1 MKRTN
6 TLISS
11 LLRRPEMWAA
21 AALVSVSACGN
32 LDVAN
37 PNEPDVKRVLSDPK
51 GVQAIAGATFRT
63 WFNTHQG
70 MDAAG
75 PLTTMADSYTA
86 SWNNYYMRL
95 YSSSVISS
103 DGPSCIG
110 CAPRTHWRNDPAD
123 AERTAV
129 EHNWYGYYGALSS
142 ANDVV
147 TAIRKNNLVITDAAT
162 TKMVE
167 TVGVLMQGMTMG
179 ELSLNYDSA
188 FVVDENSPRD
198 NNGALLNLTFSYR
211 QAVRDTAVAKLQAA
225 AALADANAFTTPAS
239 WTGGNSYS
247 STQIAKLA
255 RTYAARV
262 LAYYARNGTEN
273 AATDW
278 ARVATLA
285 SGGISSGTAFDFVFT
300 GDGVG
305 NLFFDDLKYW
315 AEDMTTERVHTR
327 IAHMLDPVT
336 QKDPWPNPTGNPQP
350 NSPDKRLGDGTYGP
364 SDTAFTHYFGT
375 IPADA
380 GAGTDFAWS
389 GQNIF
394 RPARGM
400 YHQSNITHIRYDY
413 AGGSDPAGTTGG
425 FGRMPVISAAENDLL
440 RAEGLIR
447 SGGSLVTASNLIN
460 NTRVTRGGLSPA
472 TPADLTAGLLT
483 KLQYE
488 QDIELIGLGD
498 AVYFNR
504 RRIDGL
510 EPLTPRQMPVPAK
523 ELQVLLKPLY
533 TFGGAFPP
541 Q

>member
-1 MKRTN
+1 MKRTI
-6 TLISS
+6 TLTSK
-11 LLRRPEMWAA
+11 LLRRPEIWAL

-37 PNEPDVKRVLSDPK
+37 PNEPDAKRALSDPQ
-51 GVQAIAGATFRT
+51 GVQAIAGGTFRT

-95 YSSSVISS
+95 YSLSTRSSE
-103 DGPSCIG
+103 GPNCTG
-110 CAPRTHWRNDPAD
+110 CAPRTYWRNDPAEV
-123 AERTAV
+123 ERTAV
-129 EHNWYGYYGALSS
+129 EHYWYGYYSALSS

-147 TAIRKNNLVITDAAT
+147 FAIRKNNITITDAAN

-167 TVGVLMQGMTMG
+167 TVGELMQGMTMG
-179 ELSLNYDSA
+179 ELALNYDSA
-188 FVVDENSPRD
+188 FVVDENSD
-198 NNGALLNLTFSYR
+198 LSALKFSHR
-211 QAVRDTAVAKLQAA
+211 QAVRDTAVAKLLAA
-225 AALADANAFTTPAS
+225 AALADANAFSTPAS
-239 WTGGNSYS
+239 WTNGTSYDN
-247 STQIAKLA
+247 TQIARLA

-285 SGGISSGTAFDFVFT
+285 SAGISTGAAFDFQFT
-300 GDGVG
+300 GDGG
-305 NLFFDDLKYW
+305 NLFWDDLKGW
-315 AEDMTTERVHTR
+315 SEDLTTERVHTR
-327 IAHMLDPVT
+327 VAHMLDPVT
-336 QKDPWPNPTGNPQP
+336 QADPWPNPNGNPQP
-350 NSPDKRLGDGTYGP
+350 NSPDKRLGDGTYGTV
-364 SDTAFTHYFGT
+364 SDTLAWGT
-375 IPADA
+375 IPKDA

-400 YHQSNITHIRYDY
+400 FHQSNITHIRYDY
-413 AGGSDPAGTTGG
+413 ASFSDPAGTGGG
-425 FGRMPVISAAENDLL
+425 FGRDPVITATENDLL
-440 RAEGLIR
+440 WAEGLIR
-447 SGGSLVTASNLIN
+447 SGGSMVTASNLIN
-460 NTRVTRGGLSPA
+460 NTRVTRGGLTPA

-498 AVYFNR
+498 AVFFNQ

-523 ELQVLLKPLY
+523 ELQVLGKSLY
-533 TFGGAFPP
+533 TFGGTFPDK
-541 Q
+541 

>member
-1 MKRTN
+1 MKRII
-6 TLISS
+6 TLMSNV
-11 LLRRPEMWAA
+11 LRRPEMWAL

-37 PNEPDVKRVLSDPK
+37 PNEPDAKRALSDPG
-51 GVQAIAGATFRT
+51 GVQAIAGGTFRT

-86 SWNNYYMRL
+86 SWNNFYMRL
-95 YSSSVISS
+95 YSSSTISS
-103 DGPSCIG
+103 DGPTCIG
-110 CAPRTHWRNDPAD
+110 CAPRTYWRNDPAD

-129 EHNWYGYYGALSS
+129 EHNWYGYYAALSS

-147 TAIRKNNLVITDAAT
+147 TAVRKNNIVITDAAT

-179 ELSLNYDSA
+179 ELSLSYDSA
-188 FVVDENSPRD
+188 FVVDENSD
-198 NNGALLNLTFSYR
+198 LANLKFSHR
-211 QAVRDTAVAKLQAA
+211 QVLRDTAVAKLQAA
-225 AALADANAFTTPAS
+225 ATLADANAFTTPAS
-239 WTGGNSYS
+239 WTNGNSYS

-255 RTYAARV
+255 RTYAARI
-262 LAYYARNGTEN
+262 LTYYPRNGTEN

-278 ARVATLA
+278 AKVTTLA
-285 SGGISSGTAFDFVFT
+285 SAGISSGTAFDFVFT
-300 GDGVG
+300 GDGAG

-315 AEDMTTERVHTR
+315 AEDLTTERVHTR
-327 IAHMLDPVT
+327 VAHMLDPVT
-336 QKDPWPNPTGNPQP
+336 QKDPWPNPGGNPQP
-350 NSPDKRLGDGTYGP
+350 NSPDKRLGDGSYGGP
-364 SDTAFTHYFGT
+364 GDVAGWFTVPKTAN
-375 IPADA
+375 
-380 GAGTDFAWS
+380 AGTDFAYS
-389 GQNIF
+389 TKAIF

-413 AGGSDPAGTTGG
+413 IGGNDPAGSGGG
-425 FGRMPVISAAENDLL
+425 FGRAPVITATENDLL
-440 RAEGLIR
+440 WAEGLIR
-447 SGGSLVTASNLIN
+447 SGGSLLTASNLIN
-460 NTRVTRGGLSPA
+460 NTRVTRGGLTPA

-498 AVYFNR
+498 AVFFNR

-523 ELQVLLKPLY
+523 ELQVLGKTLY
-533 TFGGAFPP
+533 TFGGTFPA

>member
-1 MKRTN
+1 MKRTI
-6 TLISS
+6 TLKST
-11 LLRRPEMWAA
+11 LLRRPEIWAVA
-21 AALVSVSACGN
+21 AFVSVSACGN
-32 LDVAN
+32 LDVVN
-37 PNEPDVKRVLSDPK
+37 PNEPDAKRALSDPA
-51 GVQAIAGATFRT
+51 GVQAIAGGTFRT

-110 CAPRTHWRNDPAD
+110 CAPRTHWRNDPSEV
-123 AERTAV
+123 ERTAV
-129 EHNWYGYYGALSS
+129 EHNWYGYYSTLSS

-147 TAIRKNNLVITDAAT
+147 TAIRKNNLVITDPAN

-188 FVVDENSPRD
+188 FVVDENSD
-198 NNGALLNLTFSYR
+198 LANLKFSHR
-211 QAVRDTAVAKLQAA
+211 QAVRDTAVAKLVAA
-225 AALADANAFTTPAS
+225 AALASANTFTTPSS
-239 WTGGNSYS
+239 WTNGTAYS
-247 STQIAKLA
+247 NTQIARLA
-255 RTYAARV
+255 RTYAARI
-262 LAYYARNGTEN
+262 LAYYPRNGTEN

-285 SGGISSGTAFDFVFT
+285 STGISSGTAFDFVFT
-300 GDGVG
+300 GDGG
-305 NLFFDDLKYW
+305 NLFWDDLKGW
-315 AEDMTTERVHTR
+315 SEDLTTERVHTR
-327 IAHMLDPVT
+327 VAHMLDPVT
-336 QKDPWPNPTGNPQP
+336 QKDPWPNPQGNPQP
-350 NSPDKRLGDGTYGP
+350 NSPDKRLGDGSYG
-364 SDTAFTHYFGT
+364 TAADVAAWFTT
-375 IPADA
+375 PKTAN
-380 GAGTDFAWS
+380 AGTDFAWS
-389 GQNIF
+389 SKNIF

-413 AGGSDPAGTTGG
+413 ASFSDPAGTGGG
-425 FGRMPVISAAENDLL
+425 FGRDPVITATENDLL
-440 RAEGLIR
+440 WAEGLIR
-447 SGGSLVTASNLIN
+447 SGGSLVTASTLIN

-488 QDIELIGLGD
+488 QDIELMGLGD
-498 AVYFNR
+498 AVFFNR

-523 ELQVLLKPLY
+523 ELQVLGKPLY
-533 TFGGAFPP
+533 TFGGAFPA

>member
-1 MKRTN
+1 MTSK
-6 TLISS
+6 
-11 LLRRPEMWAA
+11 LLRRPEIWAL

-37 PNEPDVKRVLSDPK
+37 PNEPDAKRALSDPQ
-51 GVQAIAGATFRT
+51 GVQAIAGGTFRT

-70 MDAAG
+70 MDGAG

-95 YSSSVISS
+95 YSLSVRSS
-103 DGPSCIG
+103 DGPNCIG
-110 CAPRTHWRNDPAD
+110 CAPRTYWRNDPAD

-129 EHNWYGYYGALSS
+129 EHYWYGYYSALSS
-142 ANDVV
+142 ANDVL
-147 TAIRKNNLVITDAAT
+147 TAIRKNSVVITDAAN

-167 TVGVLMQGMTMG
+167 TVGELMQGMTMG
-179 ELSLNYDSA
+179 ELALNYDSA
-188 FVVDENSPRD
+188 FVVDENSD
-198 NNGALLNLTFSYR
+198 LSALKFSHR
-211 QAVRDTAVAKLQAA
+211 QAVRDTAVAKLLAA
-225 AALADANAFTTPAS
+225 AALADANAFSTPAS
-239 WTGGNSYS
+239 WTNGTSYDN
-247 STQIAKLA
+247 TQIARLA

-285 SGGISSGTAFDFVFT
+285 SAGISTGAAFDFQFT
-300 GDGVG
+300 GDGG
-305 NLFFDDLKYW
+305 NLFWDDLKGW
-315 AEDMTTERVHTR
+315 SEDLTTERVHTR
-327 IAHMLDPVT
+327 VAHMLDPVT
-336 QKDPWPNPTGNPQP
+336 QADPWPNPNGNPQP
-350 NSPDKRLGDGTYGP
+350 NSPDKRLGDGTYGTV
-364 SDTAFTHYFGT
+364 SDTLAWGT
-375 IPADA
+375 IPKDA

-400 YHQSNITHIRYDY
+400 FHQSNITHIRYDY
-413 AGGSDPAGTTGG
+413 ASFSDPAGTGGG
-425 FGRMPVISAAENDLL
+425 FGRDPVITATENDLL
-440 RAEGLIR
+440 WAEGLIR
-447 SGGSLVTASNLIN
+447 SGGSMVTASNLIN
-460 NTRVTRGGLSPA
+460 NTRVTRGGLTPA
-472 TPADLTAGLLT
+472 TPADLTAGLLA

-498 AVYFNR
+498 AVFFNQ
-504 RRIDGL
+504 RRINGL

-523 ELQVLLKPLY
+523 ELQVLRKALY
-533 TFGGAFPP
+533 TYGGTFPD